1 MMYVYLGD
9 AENRTLAASG
19 NLGGHYPYHV
29 RIQHPDGGNTGTYRI
44 DNILSYGGTAVRN
57 PGYLANLDENER
69 FVKFVDAT
77 LDTSIQAAIRFD
89 AFTAAST
96 LLDVAKESTDPAVV
110 EAVANYEEFAAST
123 GMEELRDA
131 AKIANAAEYK
141 KLAQKAYDLSV
152 DGSARSLSNI
162 AAREAALKVAN
173 DYYGS
178 LNGMIAENEDNSSA
192 TAMIA
197 EATSKVEVD
206 KKAVAF
212 ITAMDKFY
220 LNYTYGFVN
229 SMTTYLATAD
239 EIYASLPGADAY
251 LASDAKTNDFKKA
264 LQDYNGA
271 GEFLQ
276 KLNYEANSNRI
287 CQIMDLLDEG
297 KENWGTDAKY
307 KRMWNAAYEIL
318 VLNKNYDPEYGD
330 IAEAEY
336 RFFEEGGPH
345 DYFWG
350 EIQKEH
356 VAILKAKLDA
366 FNAEGATYIEKAG
379 ICTFVDYYMA
389 DNEQFIDATNSE
401 VFELV
406 AIAKGYSEQLGTL
419 REDYKLLLVQNSQKF
434 VNTVNL
440 MLECKTYAEIK
451 ALHDEAKDYYYAMDI
466 PDEVTMEA
474 VLAYEAMEDT
484 LADIETDCIVF
495 VDVAGKLSLVANDDE
510 LYAQLV
516 KGYGCYENLDE
527 SYEGVTEA
535 KAVYSEQYDAY
546 SAKVDAM
553 NEEVMEMTD
562 IVSSVR
568 SFCGLGDLI
577 DFVRNLFN

>member
-1 MMYVYLGD
+1 
-9 AENRTLAASG
+9 
-19 NLGGHYPYHV
+19 
-29 RIQHPDGGNTGTYRI
+29 
-44 DNILSYGGTAVRN
+44 
-57 PGYLANLDENER
+57 
-69 FVKFVDAT
+69 
-77 LDTSIQAAIRFD
+77 
-89 AFTAAST
+89 
-96 LLDVAKESTDPAVV
+96 
-110 EAVANYEEFAAST
+110 
-123 GMEELRDA
+123 
-131 AKIANAAEYK
+131 
-141 KLAQKAYDLSV
+141 
-152 DGSARSLSNI
+152 
-162 AAREAALKVAN
+162 
-173 DYYGS
+173 
-178 LNGMIAENEDNSSA
+178 
-192 TAMIA
+192 
-197 EATSKVEVD
+197 
-206 KKAVAF
+206 
-212 ITAMDKFY
+212 
-220 LNYTYGFVN
+220 
-229 SMTTYLATAD
+229 
-239 EIYASLPGADAY
+239 
-251 LASDAKTNDFKKA
+251 
-264 LQDYNGA
+264 
-271 GEFLQ
+271 
-276 KLNYEANSNRI
+276 
-287 CQIMDLLDEG
+287 MDLLDEG

-350 EIQKEH
+350 EIQKAH